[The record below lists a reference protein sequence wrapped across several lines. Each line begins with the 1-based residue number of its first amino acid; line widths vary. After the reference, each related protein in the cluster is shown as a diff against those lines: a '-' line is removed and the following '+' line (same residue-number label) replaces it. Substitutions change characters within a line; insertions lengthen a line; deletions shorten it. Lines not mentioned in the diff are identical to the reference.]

1 MINGIN
7 LLKYLLLL
15 ISFMSVSSCNEA
27 KKPKGAE
34 TIKQETIKQ
43 ETFELKSIGVDIYET
58 YTSYEESKF
67 SDTLTIMFL
76 NFVFQ
81 IESEQNFN
89 FKGFNLQ
96 KQRDNVNA
104 SLNLSNANFPL
115 RVVAIQY
122 GNELITD
129 FKTENLNDFSKKTK
143 NLTSLD
149 ELFKWMLKLNFELEI
164 APDCSFEYK
173 KPRSTKADFI
183 FSDNYSVMY
192 EYDDKTGKIL
202 KDVVSVTNKVISRE
216 YIDYD

>member
-15 ISFMSVSSCNEA
+15 ISFMSVSSCSEA
-27 KKPKGAE
+27 EKPKEAE
-34 TIKQETIKQ
+34 TKKQETIKQ

-76 NFVFQ
+76 KFVFQ
-81 IESEQNFN
+81 IESEQNFD
-89 FKGFNLQ
+89 FKGFDRQNQ
-96 KQRDNVNA
+96 KDNVN
-104 SLNLSNANFPL
+104 SLLNLNNTNFPL
-115 RVVAIQY
+115 RVVSIQY
-122 GNELITD
+122 GNELITH
-129 FKTENLNDFSKKTK
+129 FKTENLKDLRKKTK

-164 APDCSFEYK
+164 APDSSFEYK
-173 KPRSTKADFI
+173 KPSSTKADFI

-202 KDVVSVTNKVISRE
+202 KDVVSDTNKVISRE

>member
-1 MINGIN
+1 
-7 LLKYLLLL
+7 
-15 ISFMSVSSCNEA
+15 MSVSSCNEA
-27 KKPKGAE
+27 EKPKEAE

-43 ETFELKSIGVDIYET
+43 ETFELKSIGVDVYET

-81 IESEQNFN
+81 IESEQNYD
-89 FKGFNLQ
+89 FKGLNLQ
-96 KQRDNVNA
+96 KERDNVNA
-104 SLNLSNANFPL
+104 SLNLSSTNYPL

-122 GNELITD
+122 GNDLITH
-129 FKTENLNDFSKKTK
+129 FKTENLNDFRKKTK

-164 APDCSFEYK
+164 APDSSFEYK
-173 KPRSTKADFI
+173 KPSSTKADFI

-192 EYDDKTGKIL
+192 KYDNKTDKIL
-202 KDVVSVTNKVISRE
+202 KDVVSDTNKVISRE